1 MDASQHSH
9 LNFCL
14 KVLKDGT
21 FLVFFFGIRLLIC
34 CPLCVIVVV
43 PFLTVFLESFGFFCF
58 FHLTFLIY
66 RKKNCCSH
74 WVLNEVLI
82 LAYDLRN
89 YSGPLSRTS
98 KSENNGEID
107 NRTHMQELL
116 LIRKILLIWETALKW
131 PFYIGIWCEH
141 QTLINCQE

>member
-1 MDASQHSH
+1 MFKSAERWHISC
-9 LNFCL
+9 F
-14 KVLKDGT
+14 
-21 FLVFFFGIRLLIC
+21 FVFFWNKITYLLSPVYNSCGSIFNS
-34 CPLCVIVVV
+34 
-43 PFLTVFLESFGFFCF
+43 FLRIFWVFCF
-58 FHLTFLIY
+58 FHLTFLRY

-82 LAYDLRN
+82 LAYDLSN